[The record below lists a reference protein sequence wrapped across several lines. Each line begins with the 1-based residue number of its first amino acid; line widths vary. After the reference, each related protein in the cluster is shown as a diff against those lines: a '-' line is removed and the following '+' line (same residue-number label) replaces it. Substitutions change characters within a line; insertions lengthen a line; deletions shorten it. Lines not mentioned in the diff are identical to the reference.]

1 MKYFHDSF
9 DLEEK
14 LFETFKRN
22 ETYFIRLNPLCHP
35 PIFYFEHT
43 ASFLSNK
50 LILVKISEQRI
61 DSKLESMFAFG
72 VDEMSWDDVNEVHY
86 DWTLLDEIKNYSND
100 IRKTIGRLVK
110 QLQLSLPTG
119 REDNF

>member
-1 MKYFHDSF
+1 M
-9 DLEEK
+9 
-14 LFETFKRN
+14 
-22 ETYFIRLNPLCHP
+22 RLNPLCHP

>member
-14 LFETFKRN
+14 LSETFKRN
-22 ETYFIRLNPLCHP
+22 ETNFMRLNPLRHLL
-35 PIFYFEHT
+35 IFYFEHT
-43 ASFLSNK
+43 ASFLINK

-100 IRKTIGRLVK
+100 IRKTIDRLVK